1 MTATMG
7 QVRSAISWMRD
18 NSAPGFTV
26 TAKNAADV
34 ATVLDWLEAIG
45 ATAPKIIPGDEDGYT
60 SLIWRGDRHS
70 SVLIVSEDGMN
81 LMILDSDGTRKDVP

>member
-1 MTATMG
+1 MTTIME

-34 ATVLDWLEAIG
+34 AAVLDWLEAIG
-45 ATAPKIIPGDEDGYT
+45 ATVPKIIPGDDDGYT
-60 SLIWRGDRHS
+60 SLIWRGERHS
-70 SVLIVSEDGMN
+70 SVLIISKDGMD
-81 LMILDSDGTRKDVP
+81 LMILGSDGTRKDVP